1 MTEINL
7 DVHNEQLRSGK
18 YPVLATAGSLVKKP
32 EGEILGR
39 DTTTIRE
46 AIRNPEKANVVLLG
60 DPGVGKTSI
69 IQKFAYVD
77 ASDYLVI
84 SLNLEMLVIDKTA
97 DKEIEMAQNLEKAAS
112 EAAQYSK
119 DNDVIVVLFIDEV
132 HRIAQIS
139 PVVVESFKPILEKS
153 AASGFRIIGATTLKE
168 YETWIVP
175 NQALD
180 QRFLRTNVDEV
191 TKDTAIAIL
200 KSRANLHRVMPYAE
214 EGIFEEIYDITRRF
228 LPMNAQPRASID
240 LMLDMVGAITV
251 REYMKDGHLHREYGP
266 APGVAHDDDKWF
278 NHYVLHRVILRKFH
292 IDVDHRADVH
302 GMRREMTS
310 RIKGQEDAI
319 NKVCLTVAARKAGF
333 TDPTKPLSMLFMGP
347 SGVGKTEAVNIL
359 SEYLQLPLQRI
370 DLSVFNS
377 AAQVPEFVRLIS
389 SMAWQKPNSI
399 ILIDEIDKSTN
410 EIMNTMLSVTDMGQ
424 LQTGED
430 GGRVVSFAGNIIIFT
445 TNEGGDTVLAA
456 TKNNSSAQ
464 PNRSEMLKALGN
476 SSIFSS
482 ANLGRIDEVIIFNK
496 LSTDIERMI
505 ASKECAEHFSRAA
518 SETRRIWADEAVMTY
533 VTNQTAANGAQ
544 GAREVKRTLRRLV
557 LSAIAEYMLNIN
569 DVDPLFVYVDGRLKN
584 RDALV
589 ADLESGDLKV
599 EACKPLEVNESFRVW
614 LERRMLA
621 KHGLEVSLDF
631 SEFCIPSSLEWDTKE
646 LRDRYI
652 THIIQLVKSGYRKI
666 KTVHVPAMGSKPAH
680 ITFKGE

>member
-1 MTEINL
+1 
-7 DVHNEQLRSGK
+7 
-18 YPVLATAGSLVKKP
+18 
-32 EGEILGR
+32 
-39 DTTTIRE
+39 
-46 AIRNPEKANVVLLG
+46 
-60 DPGVGKTSI
+60 
-69 IQKFAYVD
+69 
-77 ASDYLVI
+77 
-84 SLNLEMLVIDKTA
+84 
-97 DKEIEMAQNLEKAAS
+97 
-112 EAAQYSK
+112 
-119 DNDVIVVLFIDEV
+119 
-132 HRIAQIS
+132 
-139 PVVVESFKPILEKS
+139 
-153 AASGFRIIGATTLKE
+153 
-168 YETWIVP
+168 
-175 NQALD
+175 
-180 QRFLRTNVDEV
+180 
-191 TKDTAIAIL
+191 
-200 KSRANLHRVMPYAE
+200 
-214 EGIFEEIYDITRRF
+214 
-228 LPMNAQPRASID
+228 
-240 LMLDMVGAITV
+240 
-251 REYMKDGHLHREYGP
+251 
-266 APGVAHDDDKWF
+266 
-278 NHYVLHRVILRKFH
+278 
-292 IDVDHRADVH
+292 
-302 GMRREMTS
+302 
-310 RIKGQEDAI
+310 
-319 NKVCLTVAARKAGF
+319 
-333 TDPTKPLSMLFMGP
+333 
-347 SGVGKTEAVNIL
+347 
-359 SEYLQLPLQRI
+359 
-370 DLSVFNS
+370 
-377 AAQVPEFVRLIS
+377 
-389 SMAWQKPNSI
+389 MAWQKPNSI